1 MLQRILGA
9 VLAVLGLGVIAFGVA
24 SATVLKESDTVVATA
39 RPAGD
44 GTVVV
49 TDPGVLGMV
58 GTDVTVTASVP
69 DGQQVTLV
77 VGRDVDALGWL
88 GEDAYTRV
96 TGMTDWETLS
106 TTQVAAATPEEGD
119 EAADAEAEEAAPALL
134 DPRGSDLWLSEQ
146 TEPGE
151 VTLRWSDRPGPWV
164 VMAAATGAA
173 PAEEGEGDA
182 AADEATQ
189 DEAAADTVTAPT
201 LRLTWVRDVATPLL
215 WPAVGVGAVLLLVGV
230 VMLVVGRRRQRRA
243 ARSARS
249 AQSPTSSAS
258 AASAGSPAGDGP
270 VSPWT
275 SPAAGAGWP
284 AAAAPGTAPAPA
296 PAQPDAEPAA
306 TESTPDDEREG
317 SGTAP
322 VPVAGRFS
330 RRSRLGQRPAPA
342 AEPEADLT
350 ATAVHEPVPAAPAS
364 PVDEPEPITGTQA
377 ALRDGRPLTRR
388 ELRLQEEERRQ
399 AGGTGMGRAL
409 RALTGQTPVV
419 PPPPDG
425 TPGAAPGRPE
435 PTDRSRRSAAWRQT
449 WGFDAGAADRDTG
462 TDDTTDEGNR

>member
-77 VGRDVDALGWL
+77 VGRDVDVQGWL
-88 GEDAYTRV
+88 GDDAYTRV

-106 TTQVAAATPEEGD
+106 TTAVAAAEPEEG
-119 EAADAEAEEAAPALL
+119 EEADAEAEEAAPELL
-134 DPRGSDLWLSEQ
+134 DPRGSDLWVNEQ

-164 VMAAATGAA
+164 LMAAATGAA
-173 PAEEGEGDA
+173 PAEDGAAQDDA
-182 AADEATQ
+182 AAD
-189 DEAAADTVTAPT
+189 DAAPEETAATAPT
-201 LRLTWVRDVATPLL
+201 LQLTWVRDVATPLL
-215 WPAVGVGAVLLLVGV
+215 WPAVGVGAVLLVVGV
-230 VMLVVGRRRQRRA
+230 VLFVVGRRKQRRA

-249 AQSPTSSAS
+249 AQSSATPGSS
-258 AASAGSPAGDGP
+258 ASAGSPSDAGPAGP
-270 VSPWT
+270 AGPTWSGPAAAPWPGTVASPAPAT
-275 SPAAGAGWP
+275 SPAP
-284 AAAAPGTAPAPA
+284 PPVSGTGDDQGPR
-296 PAQPDAEPAA
+296 E
-306 TESTPDDEREG
+306 DEREG

-330 RRSRLGQRPAPA
+330 RRSRLAQRAVPADPEPAEATAVREPVPAPA
-342 AEPEADLT
+342 A
-350 ATAVHEPVPAAPAS
+350 PA
-364 PVDEPEPITGTQA
+364 DEPAPTTTGSLPA
-377 ALRDGRPLTRR
+377 IVDGRPLTRR

-399 AGGTGMGRAL
+399 AAGSGMGRAL

-419 PPPPDG
+419 PPPAAG
-425 TPGAAPGRPE
+425 TPGAAPAQAE

-449 WGFDAGAADRDTG
+449 WGFDAGAAERGAG
-462 TDDTTDEGNR
+462 TDETTDEGNR